1 MADGFDPCEC
11 VWNHEHAMQRL
22 INLVSAY
29 CRFFFYP
36 FFSCP
41 SVQALNDPWTVH
53 PFSEI
58 EPGSNSSIYIH
69 VALAFM
75 FHRSIKVGKQYRIAN
90 YNNWNFIR
98 VLPFYMHQCVQQ
110 SKAIYSLNEGE
121 NDWWQRVIN
130 LRSFAFMIK
139 WDLMYGTVC
148 HIISKTNIW
157 FRSFRRSAEKQS
169 SSMHNLQRIMT
180 PKGIYRLINQLDNW
194 KTSFCRVK

>member
-69 VALAFM
+69 VALAFI
-75 FHRSIKVGKQYRIAN
+75 FIVVSKWAN
-90 YNNWNFIR
+90 STG
-98 VLPFYMHQCVQQ
+98 LPTTIIEILLECYHFTCTSVS
-110 SKAIYSLNEGE
+110 SKA
-121 NDWWQRVIN
+121 
-130 LRSFAFMIK
+130 
-139 WDLMYGTVC
+139 
-148 HIISKTNIW
+148 
-157 FRSFRRSAEKQS
+157 
-169 SSMHNLQRIMT
+169 
-180 PKGIYRLINQLDNW
+180 RLYIL
-194 KTSFCRVK
+194 